1 MIPAAPS
8 GIEGWSRRE
17 VKSGPNKKTRARA
30 RGEIG
35 WERTS
40 WRYFVNSIILAA
52 NSSASLPLNLIL
64 TQIPFV
70 I

>member
-30 RGEIG
+30 VRSVGNEHPG
-35 WERTS
+35 DT
-40 WRYFVNSIILAA
+40 L
-52 NSSASLPLNLIL
+52 
-64 TQIPFV
+64 
-70 I
+70 